1 MPVRVRITLL
11 FLGIVFTILGIVCA
25 SIYYFSHTSRIE
37 FIRKRLSNRCM
48 TTARL
53 LTHDGIFDRSMVER
67 IDSLTTLTLKDK
79 MVIAFDENDRV
90 MYNYTERPGANFPI
104 NHERIE
110 ATREK
115 GSQFYENGDL
125 EIVTIHYKEDGRSIV
140 MGCAADDEDG
150 KLNLQHLKNILYL
163 SFFCGNLIA
172 VIGGYLFSGRLL
184 QPVISIATEVKNISA
199 YNLTR
204 RIEIGHSRDEW
215 SYLASTLNDLL
226 NRLQESF
233 EVQRRFISNASHEL
247 STPLTSISSQIE
259 IALQRE
265 RKEEE
270 YRRILS
276 SLLQDARHMNKL
288 TQTLLEFASASGDK
302 GGLNIDLSRI
312 DELIME
318 LPASLRKQNSAYHVS
333 LHFGEFPQ
341 REDEL
346 LFLGNRELLFTAIRN
361 VVSNACKY
369 SGDHRASVSLE
380 VQGAYF
386 IVKVED
392 RGIGIAEKDIP
403 NLFQPFYRAD
413 NHASR
418 EGFGLGLSLAYRIIK
433 LHKGEI
439 FVESTIGVGSIFT
452 IRIPSAKRGN
462 ELLAS

>member
-1 MPVRVRITLL
+1 ML

-25 SIYYFSHTSRIE
+25 SIYYFSYSSRLE
-37 FIRKRLSNRCM
+37 FIKKRLTNRSM

-53 LTHDGIFDRSMVER
+53 LTHAGIFDRSMVER

-79 MVIAFDENDRV
+79 MVVAYDEQNRL
-90 MYNYTERPGANFPI
+90 MYNYTEKAGASFPI
-104 NHERIE
+104 TEDIIK

-115 GSQFYENGDL
+115 GSQFYEKNDL
-125 EIVTIHYKEDGRSIV
+125 EVITVHYREEGRSIV

-150 KLNLQHLKNILYL
+150 KTNLQHLKNILYL
-163 SFFCGNLIA
+163 SFFGGNLIA
-172 VIGGYLFSGRLL
+172 VIGGYIFSGRLL
-184 QPVISIATEVKNISA
+184 QPVTSIATEVKNISA
-199 YNLTR
+199 YNLSR

-215 SYLASTLNDLL
+215 SYLAGTFNDLL

-265 RKEEE
+265 RSEEE

-333 LHFGEFPQ
+333 LQFGEFPQ
-341 REDEL
+341 QEDEL

-361 VVSNACKY
+361 IVTNACKY
-369 SGDHRASVSLE
+369 SNDHRATVTLQIQGTYFE
-380 VQGAYF
+380 IKVQ
-386 IVKVED
+386 D
-392 RGIGIAEKDIP
+392 DGIGIAEKDIP

-413 NHASR
+413 KHSGR

-433 LHKGEI
+433 LHKGEVL
-439 FVESTIGVGSIFT
+439 VESKEGHGSVFT
-452 IRIPSAKRGN
+452 VRIPTAKRGN
-462 ELLAS
+462 EVLTG

>member
-1 MPVRVRITLL
+1 MPVRIRITLL
-11 FLGIVFTILGIVCA
+11 FLGIVFSILGIVCA
-25 SIYYFSHTSRIE
+25 SIYYFSHTSRLE
-37 FIRKRLSNRCM
+37 FIKKRLTNRSI

-53 LTHDGIFDRSMVER
+53 LTHSGIFDRSMVER

-79 MVIAFDENDRV
+79 MVVAYDEQNRV
-90 MYNYTERPGANFPI
+90 MYNYSEKPGASFPI
-104 NHERIE
+104 TEEIIRD
-110 ATREK
+110 TREK
-115 GSQFYENGDL
+115 GSQFYDKGDL
-125 EIVTIHYKEDGRSIV
+125 EVITVHYQEEGRSIV
-140 MGCAADDEDG
+140 MACAADDEDG
-150 KLNLQHLKNILYL
+150 KQNLQHLKNILYL
-163 SFFCGNLIA
+163 SFFGGNLIA
-172 VIGGYLFSGRLL
+172 VIGGYIFSGRLL
-184 QPVISIATEVKNISA
+184 QPVTSIATEVKNISA
-199 YNLTR
+199 YNLSR

-215 SYLASTLNDLL
+215 SYLAGTFNDLL

-265 RKEEE
+265 RSEEE

-333 LHFGEFPQ
+333 LQFGEFPQ
-341 REDEL
+341 QEDEL

-361 VVSNACKY
+361 MVSNACKY
-369 SGDHRASVSLE
+369 SMDHRATVSLE
-380 VQGAYF
+380 LQDAYF
-386 IVKVED
+386 DIKVRD
-392 RGIGIAEKDIP
+392 NGIGIAEKDIP

-413 NHASR
+413 KHSSR

-439 FVESTIGVGSIFT
+439 EVQSTEGIGSVFT
-452 IRIPSAKRGN
+452 IKIPTAKRGT
-462 ELLAS
+462 EMLAG